1 MDIKRGLIRSS
12 FGHIHYREIG
22 SGPAIVLL
30 HINQQSSETMLELME
45 ALSPPHSPGMRAI
58 AIDYPS
64 HGMSD
69 RVAEQP
75 TIEGYA
81 QCVHE
86 VLQAL
91 GVRKAVALGEATGAA
106 VCVALANAQ
115 PDFVERVVLVNC
127 PYLGD
132 QASRAALLDEMMNQL
147 RPADATG
154 FPKLRTLEFMLEQ
167 DPDHAPLRPTQS
179 WMDRINRAQIEA
191 GRDRWQALVALT
203 LYDLAAGLERLRC
216 PALLLMGEHFYF
228 GHRAGEIRSRV
239 GDLRYEVLPDAR
251 FCACWER
258 AAEIAQ
264 KTIAFAVKEER

>member
-1 MDIKRGLIRSS
+1 MDIKRGLVRTA
-12 FGHIHYREIG
+12 FGHIHYREAG
-22 SGPAIVLL
+22 VGPAIVLL
-30 HINQQSSETMLELME
+30 HINQQSSEIFLELM
-45 ALSPPHSPGMRAI
+45 ADLAPQMRAI

-69 RVAEQP
+69 HVTEQP

-81 QCVHE
+81 QCIYE

-91 GVRKAVALGEATGAA
+91 RVRSVVALGEATGAA
-106 VCVALANAQ
+106 VCVELAGAY
-115 PDFVERVVLVNC
+115 PEFASRVILVNC
-127 PYLGD
+127 PFLGD
-132 QASRAALLDEMMNQL
+132 QSSRAALLEEMMHQL

-154 FPKLRTLEFMLEQ
+154 YPKLRTIEFMLER

-191 GRDRWQALVALT
+191 GRDRWQALIALT
-203 LYDLAAGLERLRC
+203 RYDLAAGLERLAC

-228 GHRAGEIRSRV
+228 GHRAGEIRSRLKY
-239 GDLRYEVLPDAR
+239 LRYEVLADAR

-258 AAEIAQ
+258 AGEIAQ
-264 KTIAFAVKEER
+264 KAIAFAITEGR